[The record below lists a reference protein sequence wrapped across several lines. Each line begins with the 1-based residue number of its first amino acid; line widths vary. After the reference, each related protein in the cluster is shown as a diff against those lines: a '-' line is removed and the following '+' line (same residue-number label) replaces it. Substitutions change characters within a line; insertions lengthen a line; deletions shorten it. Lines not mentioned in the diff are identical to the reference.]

1 MLARQIILRSLAA
14 RNAGALS
21 RAYHGGHHKVA
32 TMNDLPVPQ
41 GDWQEAYQKKQ
52 AKYNAV
58 LVAGIA
64 MLATAIGLAK
74 STGLIQLNFSPP
86 KSLD

>member
-1 MLARQIILRSLAA
+1 
-14 RNAGALS
+14 
-21 RAYHGGHHKVA
+21 
-32 TMNDLPVPQ
+32 MNDLPVPQ

-64 MLATAIGLAK
+64 MLATAIGLV
-74 STGLIQLNFSPP
+74 SN
-86 KSLD
+86 LDVDYFAAFANLLF